1 MATNKKKSEHELTAP
16 EATTPDATA
25 PEVTEPVNPA
35 MNAPV
40 TEAQINAES
49 KAAAQSIRQ
58 EERVEI
64 FIERAHGNDDPNLF
78 VSVNGYNC
86 LLPKGKTSTVPKSV
100 AEEIQR
106 SRRAQQR
113 LDATIDALKE
123 AAAQQPE

>member
-1 MATNKKKSEHELTAP
+1 MATNKNIAP
-16 EATTPDATA
+16 EATAPDVTA
-25 PEVTEPVNPA
+25 PANPV
-35 MNAPV
+35 MDAPV
-40 TEAQINAES
+40 TDAQINAES
-49 KAAAQSIRQ
+49 KAAALSIQQ

-64 FIERAHGNDDPNLF
+64 YIERALGNDEPNLF

>member
-1 MATNKKKSEHELTAP
+1 MATNKNTAAAA
-16 EATTPDATA
+16 ETVT
-25 PEVTEPVNPA
+25 PEVTAAENAA

-40 TEAQINAES
+40 TEAEIRAET

-64 FIERAHGNDDPNLF
+64 YIERAQGNDEPNLF

-86 LLPKGKTSTVPKSV
+86 LLPKGKTSMVPKSV
-100 AEEIQR
+100 AAEINR
-106 SRRAQQR
+106 ARRAQQR

-123 AAAQQPE
+123 AAAQQKV